1 MPQKCPLKVNRPK
14 PRLYNRRLIR
24 SGNVLELYEYGKPVM
39 RGAVVHGSAFYGRAN
54 APYTSA
60 ETKRENRAKI
70 ARRARETVRRTI
82 NANPQLD
89 KFFTLTYAEN
99 LQDVPQARKEFD
111 VFIKRLKR
119 LHPHLQYVC
128 VIVFQE
134 RGAIHFHLLC
144 NLPYVVQS
152 TLQSLWGHGIVH
164 IQRPDNVDNIGAY
177 MTKYMSKGNIDDRL
191 VGHKCYTMSRGLKQP
206 QEYTTEEEIEEA
218 LAAVE
223 NVKRVYTAEFESEYY
238 GTIRY
243 TQIICER
250 QPQSPRRTTKP
261 RNRWGAGGVPQY
273 QQRK

>member
-99 LQDVPQARKEFD
+99 LQDVAQSRKEFD

-128 VIVFQE
+128 VIEFQQ

-144 NLPYVVQS
+144 NLPYVEQR
-152 TLQSLWGHGIVH
+152 TLQSLWGHGIADIRRLDNELKAGLLVAEKYEAVDDNDLSAWNQVNIDSSSIRWDANVH
-164 IQRPDNVDNIGAY
+164 NIG
-177 MTKYMSKGNIDDRL
+177 TS
-191 VGHKCYTMSRGLKQP
+191 
-206 QEYTTEEEIEEA
+206 
-218 LAAVE
+218 E
-223 NVKRVYTAEFESEYY
+223 N
-238 GTIRY
+238 
-243 TQIICER
+243 
-250 QPQSPRRTTKP
+250 SPRFNVNHYLFVIVDHNESTGTKC
-261 RNRWGAGGVPQY
+261 RSDM
-273 QQRK
+273 

>member
-111 VFIKRLKR
+111 VHQAPEKITPAFAIRLR
-119 LHPHLQYVC
+119 HRVP
-128 VIVFQE
+128 E
-134 RGAIHFHLLC
+134 ARR
-144 NLPYVVQS
+144 NSLPLA
-152 TLQSLWGHGIVH
+152 LQSPL
-164 IQRPDNVDNIGAY
+164 
-177 MTKYMSKGNIDDRL
+177 
-191 VGHKCYTMSRGLKQP
+191 
-206 QEYTTEEEIEEA
+206 
-218 LAAVE
+218 
-223 NVKRVYTAEFESEYY
+223 
-238 GTIRY
+238 
-243 TQIICER
+243 
-250 QPQSPRRTTKP
+250 RRTEHFAVSMGTWHRSYP
-261 RNRWGAGGVPQY
+261 AS
-273 QQRK
+273 

>member
-82 NANPQLD
+82 NANPQLN
-89 KFFTLTYAEN
+89 KFLTLTYAEN
-99 LQDVPQARKEFD
+99 MTDIDRSRKELDNF
-111 VFIKRLKR
+111 FKRLKR
-119 LHPHLQYVC
+119 QFPRFAYVC
-128 VIVFQE
+128 VIEFQK
-134 RGAIHFHLLC
+134 RGAVHFHLLC
-144 NLPYVVQS
+144 NLPFVDVKA
-152 TLQSLWGHGIVH
+152 LAEVWGHGFIKLNR
-164 IQRPDNVDNIGAY
+164 IDNVDNVGAYVTKY
-177 MTKYMSKGNIDDRL
+177 MTKENMDERL
-191 VGHKCYTMSRGLKQP
+191 IGYRSYSMSRGLNQP
-206 QEYTTEEEIEEA
+206 QEYTTEEIEEA

>member
-99 LQDVPQARKEFD
+99 LQDVAQSRKEFD

-128 VIVFQE
+128 VIEFQQ

-144 NLPYVVQS
+144 NLPYVEQR

-164 IQRPDNVDNIGAY
+164 IKRLDNVDNIGAY
-177 MTKYMSKGNIDDRL
+177 MTKYMSKGNLDERLIGFRCFSMSQNLKKPLELTDDD
-191 VGHKCYTMSRGLKQP
+191 
-206 QEYTTEEEIEEA
+206 EIEEE
-218 LAAVE
+218 LAKLE
-223 NVKRVYTAEFESEYY
+223 GVKRSYTLSWESEYY
-238 GTIRY
+238 STIRY

>member
-60 ETKRENRAKI
+60 ETKQENRCKVGK
-70 ARRARETVRRTI
+70 RARQKVRRTI
-82 NANPQLD
+82 NANPQLN
-89 KFFTLTYAEN
+89 KFLTLTYAEN
-99 LQDVPQARKEFD
+99 MTDIDRSRKELDNF
-111 VFIKRLKR
+111 FKRLNR
-119 LHPHLQYVC
+119 QFPRFAYVC
-128 VIVFQE
+128 VIEFQK
-134 RGAIHFHLLC
+134 RGAVHFHLLC
-144 NLPYVVQS
+144 NLPFVDVKA
-152 TLQSLWGHGIVH
+152 LAEVWGHGFIKLNR
-164 IQRPDNVDNIGAY
+164 IDNVDNVGAYVTKY
-177 MTKYMSKGNIDDRL
+177 MTKENMDERL
-191 VGHKCYTMSRGLKQP
+191 IGYRSYSMSRGLNQP

-250 QPQSPRRTTKP
+250 QPQSPRRTAKP